1 MDPFSAMRM
10 LRTTM
15 SSTLALA
22 RTIQGATTVEFK
34 RDRCVILQ
42 DHIDNVTI
50 PLEMLMAI
58 DTSSKEGLEGL
69 EASDTN

>member
-22 RTIQGATTVEFK
+22 KTIQGATTVEFK
-34 RDRCVILQ
+34 RDRCMLLQ
-42 DHIDNVTI
+42 DHIDNVTT
-50 PLEMLMAI
+50 PLEMLMSI
-58 DTSSKEGLEGL
+58 DTKSHEGLDGIEV
-69 EASDTN
+69 S

>member
-22 RTIQGATTVEFK
+22 KTIQGATAVEFK
-34 RDRCVILQ
+34 RDRCILLQ
-42 DHIDNVTI
+42 DQIDNVTT
-50 PLEMLMAI
+50 PLEMLMSI
-58 DTSSKEGLEGL
+58 DTKSQEGLDGIEV
-69 EASDTN
+69 S